1 MEDEMGE
8 QGLFPYLEY
17 KDVTEAVR
25 WLHNALGFDL
35 LSASPEGEGAT
46 LTSAVMKRAGGVIM
60 LGTAAKKSVPK
71 GQGLYIWT
79 ADPDGV
85 FERAV
90 QEGAK
95 VVTAPED
102 HDVARRRALVLD
114 PEGHEWTFGAT
125 EPGAGLV
132 RRV

>member
-1 MEDEMGE
+1 MGE

-17 KDVTEAVR
+17 QDLTEAVR

-35 LSASPEGEGAT
+35 LSASPEEEGAT

-60 LGTAAKKSVPK
+60 LGTAAKKSVQK
-71 GQGLYIWT
+71 GQGIYIWT
-79 ADPDGV
+79 ADPQGV

-95 VVTAPED
+95 AVTPPED
-102 HDVARRRALVLD
+102 DENGKLRARVRD
-114 PEGHEWTFGAT
+114 PEGHGWTFGAT

-132 RRV
+132 RKV